1 MAAATID
8 PPAQSAPPTGVNIID
23 SGPPKPPPAPT
34 STIRVSQMTSA
45 SDPGPLDK
53 PKAGMSR
60 LQSDL
65 RKKAGISEPETP
77 KPAPQKASAPT
88 TAEATLTD
96 QAAEQ
101 ESSPSAATP
110 TDTQTKPVTTPT
122 TAEDKAKAGK
132 TNPWKLV
139 DEFKGRAATLEKELA
154 EVRKSIVPEH
164 DRKALESRA
173 QTAEARLKELEDEIR
188 YVNYQKHPDFVKNYQ
203 QPYEN
208 AWKVATAELSEISIV
223 DPTSQQQRPATPEDL
238 MQLVNLPLG
247 QARAIADQVFGPFA
261 DDVMAHRK
269 EIRTLFEKQSQALK
283 EAKEAGSLREQQ
295 QREQQ
300 EKTQSELSGQ
310 IRELWERSN
319 NQLLEDPQIGSFFKP
334 REGDSDWNERLTKG
348 FQLVDQAFSQNPTD
362 PKLSPEQRAQVVR
375 RHAAVRNRAA
385 GWGAVKYENTKLRAQ
400 VEELTKELSQYKES
414 TPPAQGTT
422 SSATQA
428 GPASAKDSVF
438 GALRK
443 LAGQ

>member
-8 PPAQSAPPTGVNIID
+8 PPTQSPPPGGVNIID
-23 SGPPKPPPAPT
+23 TGPPKPPPPPT
-34 STIRVSQMTSA
+34 TTIRVSEMTGA
-45 SDPGPLDK
+45 TDPGPLDK

-65 RKKAGISEPETP
+65 RKKAGISEPETT
-77 KPAPQKASAPT
+77 KPAPQKAPAPT
-88 TAEATLTD
+88 TAEAKLTD
-96 QAAEQ
+96 QGAEQ
-101 ESSPSAATP
+101 ESSPSAP
-110 TDTQTKPVTTPT
+110 TSPETQTKPATPP
-122 TAEDKAKAGK
+122 TADEKAKSGK

-139 DEFKGRAATLEKELA
+139 DEFKGRAATLEKENA
-154 EVRKSIVPEH
+154 ELRKSIVPEH
-164 DRKALESRA
+164 DRKSLEARA
-173 QTAEARLKELEDEIR
+173 QTAESRVKELEDEIR

-208 AWKVATAELSEISIV
+208 AWKVATSELSEISIV

-283 EAKEAGSLREQQ
+283 EAKESGSLREQQ
-295 QREQQ
+295 LREQQ
-300 EKTQSELSGQ
+300 EKTQTELSGE
-310 IRELWERSN
+310 IRQLWERSN
-319 NQLLEDPQIGSFFKP
+319 NQLLEDPQIGTFFKP
-334 REGDSDWNERLTKG
+334 REGDSEWNERLTKG

-362 PKLSPEQRAQVVR
+362 PKLSPEQRAQVIR

-385 GWGAVKYENTKLRAQ
+385 GWGAVKHENTKLRAQ

-414 TPPAQGTT
+414 TPPTQGTT
-422 SSATQA
+422 SSTTQT
-428 GPASAKDSVF
+428 GPATAKDQVF